1 MQLEILTGADLQ
13 KFKEELFDELR
24 QIYLSNPSLP
34 EGRKWLRSAEVRK
47 MLNISPG
54 TLQNFRINNTL
65 PFKKVGKIIYYAY
78 SDIERLMGEEV
89 RK

>member
-1 MQLEILTGADLQ
+1 MQLEIITGTDLQ

-24 QIYLSNPSLP
+24 KINQSRPSHS
-34 EGRKWLRSAEVRK
+34 EQRKWLRSAEVRK

-54 TLQNFRINNTL
+54 TLQNLRINNTL

-78 SDIERLMGEEV
+78 ADIERLMGEEV
-89 RK
+89 GK